1 MLEQINK
8 TILEISILVSGLGL
22 GLNSATKKLR
32 RGRTAEKL
40 FKQSEKSKQ
49 NLNLPI

>member
-1 MLEQINK
+1 MAANLRFMLEQMNK

-22 GLNSATKKLR
+22 NSATNKLR

-40 FKQSEKSKQ
+40 FK
-49 NLNLPI
+49 